1 MLIGNLK
8 NYVHRRKNMNSILT
22 KIYYNLIENTQENV
36 SDEESIL
43 YDQLAKRLNSQDFE
57 LFLDFL
63 SLYAD
68 RYAVYQE
75 KAFKTGVKF
84 GFELTNELTDI
95 ELY

>member
-1 MLIGNLK
+1 MDL
-8 NYVHRRKNMNSILT
+8 ILT
-22 KIYYNLIENTQENV
+22 KIYYNLIGNTQENV
-36 SDEESIL
+36 SDEESVL

-84 GFELTNELTDI
+84 GLELANELTDI